1 MFSIQTA
8 ANNFLTSLGTLEKG
22 LAKTNLQ
29 ISSGRR
35 VNTVSDAP
43 DSVSSILQLNADI
56 AANNQVKF
64 NISSVQTETNAAE
77 SALNTAT
84 GIMDSAASIATE
96 GSTTGASQNR
106 AQLALQV
113 KDLITQVQQ
122 LANTQVGG
130 RFVFSGDT
138 DQTPAFGNLDLTTA
152 TGVGPYQGSLVSTRS
167 IQDAYGVN
175 ILVAHTAKDVFDGGP
190 SGTASASVLQSL
202 TQLYNALNNDDPT
215 ATAAAAANVKSAGNY
230 LNNQQAIYGNI
241 QNKLTVAQSAQT
253 LIDTNLRAQ
262 LSALQDV
269 DEPQAITE
277 QQSLSTALQAAM
289 GAYATLPK
297 KSLFDFLG

>member
-8 ANNFLTSLGTLEKG
+8 TNNFLTSLGTLEKG
-22 LAKTNLQ
+22 LSKINLQ
-29 ISSGRR
+29 ISSGLR
-35 VNTVSDAP
+35 VNTISDAP

-84 GIMDSAASIATE
+84 GIMDMAASIATQ
-96 GSTTGASQNR
+96 GSTTAGSQNR

-152 TGVGPYQGSLVSTRS
+152 TGVGPYQGSLLSTRS

-175 ILVAHTAKDVFDGGP
+175 IMVAHTAKDVFDGGP
-190 SGTASASVLQSL
+190 SGTPATSVLQSL
-202 TQLYNALNNDDPT
+202 TQLYTALNNDDPT
-215 ATAAAAANVKSAGNY
+215 ATAAAAGNGKSAGNY

-262 LSALQDV
+262 LSV
-269 DEPQAITE
+269 
-277 QQSLSTALQAAM
+277 
-289 GAYATLPK
+289 
-297 KSLFDFLG
+297 